1 MLVLGARVTAS
12 DDTPLSP
19 PTPLKTDVNCS
30 LSFSAVSPSG
40 TVTTI
45 RASTQASEVDIGEVK
60 VPVQLRIAEGH
71 TSDGVVKEVEFV
83 FNTAKDNYDVVARE
97 MIDEL
102 GLLIPMEQLA
112 ALIQVQVCSVM
123 KDVPPLQLPPAES
136 SSCSTESVIL
146 ATAADFGIVISNDS
160 ATEDEATTAPV
171 LAEST
176 LTTAHHVETQVP
188 NNSSAVAAVD
198 EKSPREVPTT
208 ECPSNVAAV
217 ATNVQ
222 PPITVITDISSVSPT
237 ALTPDLS
244 TYPTLHTTAPPPQLT
259 QCPSQESLISAS
271 TEDSPKQR
279 RVTVEVITDDAA
291 LVENAEAMEML
302 TKEKEKIEK
311 ESRAARRAFE
321 QRIQKHKIIQVN
333 HIKMYVNRN
342 VLQET
347 CEEDLQKR
355 REEYANQLSDLA
367 RKEKASAKKH
377 EEDVQKLRE
386 DFESK
391 VAVLVR

>member
-1 MLVLGARVTAS
+1 MVGPRVIVP

-19 PTPLKTDVNCS
+19 STPLKTDVNCS
-30 LSFSAVSPSG
+30 LSFSAISPSG

-45 RASTQASEVDIGEVK
+45 QASTQASEVDVGEVK

-83 FNTAKDNYDVVARE
+83 FNTAKDNYDIVARE

-102 GLLIPMEQLA
+102 GLLIPVEQLA

-136 SSCSTESVIL
+136 SACSTESVIL
-146 ATAADFGIVISNDS
+146 ATAADYGIVISNDH
-160 ATEDEATTAPV
+160 EGGDEAP
-171 LAEST
+171 
-176 LTTAHHVETQVP
+176 
-188 NNSSAVAAVD
+188 AVAEPTSTVTQPAEAQASKNTSTVD
-198 EKSPREVPTT
+198 EKSPREIPVT
-208 ECPSNVAAV
+208 EAAAV

-222 PPITVITDISSVSPT
+222 PPITVNTNIASVSPT

-244 TYPTLHTTAPPPQLT
+244 GHPTPHTTGATPHIT
-259 QCPSQESLISAS
+259 QCPSQESLVSAS

-279 RVTVEVITDDAA
+279 RVTVEVISDDTA
-291 LVENAEAMEML
+291 LAENAEVMEML

-321 QRIQKHKIIQVN
+321 QRIQKHKIIQVSPSVDMVCDGN
-333 HIKMYVNRN
+333 NTGN
-342 VLQET
+342 L
-347 CEEDLQKR
+347 
-355 REEYANQLSDLA
+355 
-367 RKEKASAKKH
+367 
-377 EEDVQKLRE
+377 
-386 DFESK
+386 
-391 VAVLVR
+391 